1 MATFLERWCKNPKN
15 LTKSN
20 IECIHALALDF
31 AQGKQVRRTDR
42 FLLRAG
48 FAPTVAMANVWD
60 DPARGLSANTLANLK
75 TCTWVEG
82 GVPVVITGEHGSGK
96 TFLAAAL
103 AREAALTRRA
113 VRYKVLSQ
121 VLHGLENATAEKVA
135 RLRKT
140 LCNASLLVLDHVGE
154 DVISPEGGTLLRD
167 LVDERHHRQ
176 RATVFVSS
184 RHPNDWVHAFENPDT
199 GHAIVTRVMD
209 HALVI
214 ELCKPRQKV
223 AKVEAVMMARK
234 KPRTKRSES
243 RSGRKGR
250 SVDKPSPCAP
260 IKLR

>member
-1 MATFLERWCKNPKN
+1 MATFLERWCKNPNN

-20 IECIHALALDF
+20 VEMVHALALDF

-60 DPARGLSANTLANLK
+60 DPARGLSGNILANLK

-82 GVPVVITGEHGSGK
+82 GVPIVITGEHGSGK
-96 TFLAAAL
+96 SFLAAAL

-121 VLHGLENATAEKVA
+121 VLHGLDGASAEKVA
-135 RLRKT
+135 RLRQT

-154 DVISPEGGTLLRD
+154 DVISPEGGTFLRD
-167 LVDERHHRQ
+167 VVDERHHRQ

-199 GHAIVTRVMD
+199 GQAIATRVMD

-214 ELCKPRQKV
+214 ELCKPCTQS
-223 AKVEAVMMARK
+223 ARK
-234 KPRTKRSES
+234 KPARRHSKSRTGEQSKSSRQASQGRARS
-243 RSGRKGR
+243 
-250 SVDKPSPCAP
+250 ANA
-260 IKLR
+260 